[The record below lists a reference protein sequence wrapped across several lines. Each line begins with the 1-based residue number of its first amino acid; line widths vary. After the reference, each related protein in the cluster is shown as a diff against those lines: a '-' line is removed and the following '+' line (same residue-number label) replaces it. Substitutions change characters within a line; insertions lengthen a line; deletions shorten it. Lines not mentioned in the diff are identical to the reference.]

1 MTRRIRIS
9 FGLKSFISIWL
20 ICFCVVVTILVIH
33 ITHHPSGPSKRF
45 GSNNETNLITA
56 GSSIHNTLTA
66 GNTHSFR
73 IPLLAGKS
81 VRFSIDK
88 GDFAMAAA
96 LYDPTGI
103 KLLEQPS
110 RDFEILE
117 ISSPIQVTGT
127 YTLELHSLE
136 RKATS
141 SYELKLQSLNS
152 ITAADCRNSEARQAM
167 ASAESL
173 RAKWTAIS
181 IEQAARQYDNAAQIW
196 ITAGDITNGS
206 MATLRAGDLSFL
218 LNRYDDALKQFQNAF
233 TLAGTNA
240 DSVVQARALSRIARL
255 HSYRG
260 DNDRAQKEITKALQ
274 LNKHIESN
282 PTMTTHSY
290 GEVLSVLGELM
301 YAKGN
306 LRKALTYFRDAKNL
320 LDGDRKG
327 QAKVHLFEGY
337 IAGSIGNR
345 EKAVAHISQALN
357 LYRALNDQNGEALAL
372 IALGLSHSLKGD
384 DTVAIDLHRSAEKI
398 CRSIG
403 DGHGQAIALN
413 ALGQAYENLG
423 EYPIAMHNYNNALQ
437 LFESMGSLDGESV
450 TNCNVGRAKHLSGNL
465 DEALI
470 RYKRCLTLSRAVRKT
485 RTEAQALNEIAKV
498 YIAQGESGLT
508 LKQYAKIE
516 QFYQAI
522 GDHRGQ
528 AKTLNTQGDLLVHLG
543 QKQKG
548 LQAYTRALSLSEG
561 VGDQGILITTL
572 YNLARVN
579 LDLGF
584 PKTALPFIRRSLVII
599 QDLRMNIMSPDLRVS
614 YFSGV
619 QKHTQLCV
627 RILMQLDELHPGDG
641 YAAEA
646 LLVNENGRARALFDL
661 VTESRADLRKGSAKK
676 LLERES
682 DLRGML
688 RSQAQYRMDVSSK
701 GDSAEIAESD
711 NQTIEL
717 RAEYQ
722 ETLVRLRKSS
732 PGMLA
737 SDLPP
742 PFDLKQVQ
750 IELGESNTLLLEYAL
765 GDEQSY
771 LWVVTPNTVKSH
783 KLPGRESIEEAA
795 LELYK
800 LHTARQRVEGE
811 IDGRYQIDVEAAD
824 TRLPETENRLAQML
838 LGPVAEQLGTK
849 RLLVVTEG
857 ALQYV
862 PFDALPVPPGQR
874 AGPIC
879 YGKRNRLLETSE
891 VVLLPSFSTL
901 LGLRRA
907 RSHASLPTKVVA
919 VIADPVF
926 SPHDSRLPELS
937 QRNALAASGNN
948 RDESPEILTGGV
960 RLARL
965 AYASEEADA
974 IASVAPWGTTLVA
987 KGFNAKRETAM
998 SQEVAEY
1005 QILHFATHGFLE
1017 SEHPELS
1024 GIVFTMTDPSG
1035 ARTNGLMS
1043 LQDIYTLDLS
1053 AELTVLSACQS
1064 ALGKDIKGEGLV
1076 GLTHSFLAAG
1086 SKTVVASLWKV
1097 DDRAT
1102 SFLMADFYKSMLQ
1115 KGMPPSTALRWAKL
1129 RMMRD
1134 ERWSAPYFWAGFI
1147 AQGEYRNRIAVE
1159 NNSWIHI
1166 ATIFFVLVAIS
1177 TVLTVQKRI
1186 PRRLLPTQSS

>member
-1 MTRRIRIS
+1 MRRRIRIS
-9 FGLKSFISIWL
+9 HCLKIFISIWL
-20 ICFCVVVTILVIH
+20 ICFCVAVTILGIR
-33 ITHHPSGPSKRF
+33 ITHHPPEPSKRF
-45 GSNNETNLITA
+45 GSSYETNLITA
-56 GSSIHNTLTA
+56 GSSIHSTLIA
-66 GNTHSFR
+66 GKSDVFR
-73 IPLLAGKS
+73 IPLIAGKLL
-81 VRFSIDK
+81 RLSIDK
-88 GDFAMAAA
+88 GDLAVAAA

-103 KLLEQPS
+103 KLLEHSS
-110 RDFEILE
+110 RDFEVLE
-117 ISSPIQVTGT
+117 ITWPIQATGT

-136 RKATS
+136 RTATRR
-141 SYELKLQSLNS
+141 YELKLQSLTS
-152 ITAADCRNSEARQAM
+152 ITQADCRDSEARQAM
-167 ASAESL
+167 ASAESS
-173 RAKWTAIS
+173 RAKLTAIS
-181 IEQAARQYDNAAQIW
+181 LEQAARQYDYAAQIW
-196 ITAGDITNGS
+196 ITAGAITNGS
-206 MATLRAGDLSFL
+206 RAALKAGDLNFL

-233 TLAGTNA
+233 TLARTNG

-260 DNDRAQKEITKALQ
+260 DNDRAQKEITKALR
-274 LNKHIESN
+274 LFKHIESN
-282 PTMTTHSY
+282 PAPTTHWY
-290 GEVLSVLGELM
+290 GEVLSVLGEVV

-306 LRKALTYFRDAKNL
+306 LRKALTYFREAKNL
-320 LDGDRKG
+320 LDGDRRGK
-327 QAKVHLFEGY
+327 AKVHLFEGY

-357 LYRALNDQNGEALAL
+357 LYRALNDQSGEALAL
-372 IALGLSHSLKGD
+372 VALGLSHSLKGD
-384 DTVAIDLHRSAEKI
+384 DTVAIDLHRTAEKI
-398 CRSIG
+398 SRSIG
-403 DGHGQAIALN
+403 DRHSQAIALN

-423 EYPIAMHNYNNALQ
+423 EYQIAMHHYDNALR
-437 LFESMGSLDGESV
+437 LFESIGSLDGESA
-450 TNCNVGRAKHLSGNL
+450 TNCNVGRAEHLSGNL
-465 DEALI
+465 DEALTH
-470 RYKRCLTLSRAVRKT
+470 YKRCLSLSRAARKT
-485 RTEAQALNEIAKV
+485 RTKAQALNEIAKV
-498 YIAQGESGLT
+498 YISQGESALT
-508 LKQYAKIE
+508 LKQYEKIE

-528 AKTLNTQGDLLVHLG
+528 AKTLNNKGDFLLHLG

-548 LQAYTRALSLSEG
+548 LRAYNRALSLSEF

-584 PKTALPFIRRSLVII
+584 PKTALPFIRRSLAVIEN
-599 QDLRMNIMSPDLRVS
+599 LRMNVVSPDLRVT

-619 QKHTQLCV
+619 QKHIELCI
-627 RILMQLDELHPGDG
+627 RILMQLDKLHPGKG

-646 LLVNENGRARALFDL
+646 LLVSENGRARALLDL
-661 VTESRADLRKGSAKK
+661 VTESPAHLRKEAAKE

-688 RSQAQYRMDVSSK
+688 RSHAQYRMDVTSK
-701 GDSAEIAESD
+701 RDSAEMAEVD

-722 ETLVRLRKSS
+722 GILVRLRKSN
-732 PGMLA
+732 PDMLPTE
-737 SDLPP
+737 LPS

-750 IELGESNTLLLEYAL
+750 IELAESNTLLLEYAL
-765 GDEQSY
+765 GDEHSY
-771 LWVVTPNTVKSH
+771 LWAVTPNTVTGYE
-783 KLPGRESIEEAA
+783 LPGRESLEEAA
-795 LELYK
+795 RELYK
-800 LHTARQRVEGE
+800 LLTARQKVEGE
-811 IDGRYQIDVEAAD
+811 IDGRYQADVEAAD
-824 TRLPETENRLAQML
+824 NRLPETENRLAQML
-838 LGPVAEQLGTK
+838 LGPVAGQLGTK

-862 PFDALPVPPGQR
+862 PFDALPVPHGQR
-874 AGPIC
+874 ADPIC
-879 YGKRNRLLETSE
+879 YGTGKRLLETTE
-891 VVLLPSFSTL
+891 VVVLPSFSTL

-907 RSHASLPTKVVA
+907 RTKPSSPTKVVA

-926 SPHDSRLPELS
+926 SPHDSRLLERS
-937 QRNALAASGNN
+937 QPNTLAARANN
-948 RDESPEILTGGV
+948 DKSPEILEGGV

-965 AYASEEADA
+965 AYASEEADS

-998 SQEVAEY
+998 SQDVAEY

-1017 SEHPELS
+1017 SGHPELS
-1024 GIVFTMTDPSG
+1024 GIVFAMTDPTG

-1043 LQDIYTLDLS
+1043 LQDIYSLDLS

-1064 ALGKDIKGEGLV
+1064 ALGKDMKGEGLV

-1102 SFLMADFYKSMLQ
+1102 AFLMADFYKSMLQ

-1129 RMMRD
+1129 KMMHD

-1177 TVLTVQKRI
+1177 TGLTVHKRN
-1186 PRRLLPTQSS
+1186 PKRLFPTQPS

>member
-1 MTRRIRIS
+1 MTRRIRLS
-9 FGLKSFISIWL
+9 CGLKLFISIWL
-20 ICFCVVVTILVIH
+20 ICFCVVVTILVIR
-33 ITHHPSGPSKRF
+33 ITHHPSDPGKRF
-45 GSNNETNLITA
+45 SSSYETNLITA
-56 GSSIHNTLTA
+56 GSSIHNTLIA
-66 GNTHSFR
+66 GNTHAFR
-73 IPLLAGKS
+73 IPLLDGKS
-81 VRFSIDK
+81 LRLSIDK
-88 GDFAMAAA
+88 GDFAVAAA
-96 LYDPTGI
+96 LYDPAGI
-103 KLLEQPS
+103 KLLEHPS
-110 RDFEILE
+110 RDFEVLQ
-117 ISSPIQVTGT
+117 ISWPIQVTGT

-136 RKATS
+136 STATRR
-141 SYELKLQSLNS
+141 YELKLQSLTS
-152 ITAADCRNSEARQAM
+152 ITAADGRDSEARQAM

-181 IEQAARQYDNAAQIW
+181 LEQAAQQYDNAAQIW

-206 MATLRAGDLSFL
+206 MATLRAGDLNFL
-218 LNRYDDALKQFQNAF
+218 LNKYDDALKLFQYAF
-233 TLAGTNA
+233 TLARTNG

-274 LNKHIESN
+274 LFEHIESN
-282 PTMTTHSY
+282 PTLTTHSH
-290 GEVLSVLGELM
+290 GEVLSVLGEVV

-345 EKAVAHISQALN
+345 EQAVAHISQALN
-357 LYRALNDQNGEALAL
+357 LYRALDDQSGEALAL

-384 DTVAIDLHRSAEKI
+384 ETVAIDLHRSAEKI

-403 DGHGQAIALN
+403 DGHSQAIALN

-423 EYPIAMHNYNNALQ
+423 EYSIAMHNYNNALQ
-437 LFESMGSLDGESV
+437 LFETIGSLDGESA
-450 TNCNVGRAKHLSGNL
+450 TNCNVGRANQLSGNL

-470 RYKRCLTLSRAVRKT
+470 HYKRCLSLSRAARKT

-498 YIAQGESGLT
+498 YFSQGESGLT
-508 LKQYAKIE
+508 LKQYKKIE

-522 GDHRGQ
+522 GDHRGE
-528 AKTLNTQGDLLVHLG
+528 AKTLNIQGDFLVHLG

-548 LQAYTRALSLSEG
+548 LQAYNRALSLIEG

-579 LDLGF
+579 LALGL

-599 QDLRMNIMSPDLRVS
+599 ENLRMNIVSPDLRVS

-619 QKHTQLCV
+619 QKHTELCV
-627 RILMQLDELHPGDG
+627 RILMQLDELHPGEG

-646 LLVNENGRARALFDL
+646 LLVNENGKARALLDL
-661 VTESRADLRKGSAKK
+661 VTESGTDLRQGAAKE

-688 RSQAQYRMDVSSK
+688 RSQAQYRMEVSFK
-701 GDSAEIAESD
+701 GDSAEIAEVD

-732 PGMLA
+732 PGMSATEPL
-737 SDLPP
+737 P

-765 GDEQSY
+765 GDEHSY
-771 LWVVTPNTVKSH
+771 LWAVTPNTVKGH
-783 KLPGRESIEEAA
+783 KLPGRESLEEAA
-795 LELYK
+795 RELYK
-800 LHTARQRVEGE
+800 LLTARQRVDGE
-811 IDGRYQIDVEAAD
+811 IDGRYQTEVEAAD
-824 TRLPETENRLAQML
+824 NLLPEAETKLAQML
-838 LGPVAEQLGTK
+838 LGPVADQLGTK
-849 RLLVVTEG
+849 RLLVVAEG

-874 AGPIC
+874 AGPIS
-879 YGKRNRLLETSE
+879 YGTGKRLLETSE

-907 RSHASLPTKVVA
+907 RTQASSPKKVVA

-937 QRNALAASGNN
+937 QPNALAVSANN

-1024 GIVFTMTDPSG
+1024 GIVFTLTDPRG

-1043 LQDIYTLDLS
+1043 LQDIYSLGLS

-1086 SKTVVASLWKV
+1086 SNTVVASLWKV

-1102 SFLMADFYKSMLQ
+1102 AFLMADFYKSMLQ
-1115 KGMPPSTALRWAKL
+1115 KDMPPSTALRWAKL
-1129 RMMRD
+1129 KMMHD
-1134 ERWSAPYFWAGFI
+1134 ERFSAPYFWAGFI

-1177 TVLTVQKRI
+1177 TGLTVHKRK
-1186 PRRLLPTQSS
+1186 PKRLFPTEPS